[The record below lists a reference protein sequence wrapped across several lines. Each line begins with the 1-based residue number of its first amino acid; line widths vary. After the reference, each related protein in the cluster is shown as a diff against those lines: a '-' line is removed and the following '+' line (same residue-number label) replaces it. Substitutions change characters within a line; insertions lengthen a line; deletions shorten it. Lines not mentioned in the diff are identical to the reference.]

1 MTQHRVVI
9 VGAGGFGRE
18 VLDIIEAQ
26 QAAGDVIEFAGFIDD
41 GEVQLDRLVRRG
53 AQLLGSSES
62 LTGMDVAYVIGVGA
76 GATRE
81 QLAERLAGSRCRQQP
96 LIHPQATVGGDVL
109 FGEGCI
115 VAAGARLTTNIR
127 CGTHVDVHVNAT
139 VGHDCLLDDFV
150 SLYPAAVV
158 SGDVQLHRGAT
169 IGTAATVLRGLS
181 IGQGAM
187 VGAGAVVVKDVEPGT
202 VVVGVPAQPVGQP

>member
-1 MTQHRVVI
+1 MTARRIVI

-26 QAAGDVIEFAGFIDD
+26 RAVCDVIEFVGFVDD
-41 GEVQLDRLVRRG
+41 GEVDLDRLVRRG
-53 AQLLGSSES
+53 APFLGSSEI
-62 LTGMDVAYVIGVGA
+62 LQGMDVTYVIGVGA
-76 GATRE
+76 GFVRE
-81 QLAERLAGSRCRQQP
+81 KIAQRLTGANCRQEA

-109 FGEGCI
+109 FGKGCI

-139 VGHDCLLDDFV
+139 VGHDCVLADFV

-158 SGDVQLHRGAT
+158 SGDVQIHHGAT

-181 IGQGAM
+181 IGEGAM
-187 VGAGAVVVKDVEPGT
+187 VGAGAVVVKDVAPGT
-202 VVVGVPAQPVGQP
+202 VVVGVPAQPIGQP